1 MIRFCKRLV
10 AVLVFAALA
19 AAGLVLWTA
28 PDPAYKAQ
36 SWLALGRFSTYDTMI
51 ADAARKR
58 GLDPLLVRAMVWRES
73 AFDPTKIGTSGERG
87 LMQVGEAA
95 AQDWAEAEKIE
106 NFVPTDLFDAQP
118 NLKAGTWY
126 FKKGLER
133 WKQKADPVPFALAD
147 YNAGHRHVE
156 RWLATTERGEEAT
169 AEQLLRAIDF
179 PTTRKY
185 IEDITARQRFY
196 RASAEATEPSSR

>member
-95 AQDWAEAEKIE
+95 AQDWAEAE
-106 NFVPTDLFDAQP
+106 
-118 NLKAGTWY
+118 
-126 FKKGLER
+126 
-133 WKQKADPVPFALAD
+133 
-147 YNAGHRHVE
+147 
-156 RWLATTERGEEAT
+156 
-169 AEQLLRAIDF
+169 
-179 PTTRKY
+179 
-185 IEDITARQRFY
+185 
-196 RASAEATEPSSR
+196 